1 MTLGNISTPALSML
15 GIGSFLLNFLF
26 LAVMIRRRIAGLS
39 RKINFIC
46 LPAMALCM
54 VLMLNVTEVCRC
66 TIGRMPPSIF
76 ESYAEGLNAY
86 LCLGITISMMVL
98 WAVLWLRQEMD
109 IRNRL
114 TPKSLEDGLNRLTD
128 GVAFA
133 TTQGVPLFVNSTM
146 QCICREALGIPL
158 FDSRVMEFSLQKNR
172 LCEGCRSEIRGKGYY
187 LHLKDGRVCD
197 IRKRL
202 INIDGVKVW
211 ELTAY
216 DVTERYQKSRELEE
230 RNEHLKEVNLR
241 LRDYNNEMNAL
252 IREEEVLAAKIRIH
266 DDVGRALLALKSYLI
281 RGGDRAALMEL
292 WQFTAG
298 ILKGENEPDDSAD
311 PIGAL
316 REAAE
321 AVGVRL
327 TLNGEIPDD
336 MRKVLVIA
344 IHECL
349 TNTVKHADGSELTV
363 DLTDEDGV
371 MTAVFTNDGK
381 PPEGEISEKGGLKSL
396 RTAVE
401 QVWGEMELA
410 AVPQFRLTIR
420 VDRKE

>member
-1 MTLGNISTPALSML
+1 MTLGSLSASSLSSL
-15 GIGSFLLNFLF
+15 GIGAFLLNVMF
-26 LAVMIRRRIAGLS
+26 LALIIRQHIAGQSRRIY
-39 RKINFIC
+39 FIC
-46 LPAMALCM
+46 VPALVICM
-54 VLMLNVTEVCRC
+54 GLMLSINEVCRVV
-66 TIGRMPPSIF
+66 IGERMPSVF
-76 ESYAEGLNAY
+76 EKYAEGLNAV
-86 LCLGITISMMVL
+86 LCLAVICIMTAL
-98 WAVLWLRQEMD
+98 WAVLWLIQASD
-109 IRNRL
+109 ITNKL
-114 TPKSLEDGLNRLTD
+114 TPQSLEDGLNSLPD
-128 GVAFA
+128 GIAF
-133 TTQGVPLFVNSTM
+133 TTPQGVPLFVNSTM
-146 QCICREALGIPL
+146 HHISTEAMGIPL
-158 FDSRVMEFSLQKNR
+158 FDSHLLELSLQKNKLR
-172 LCEGCRSEIRGKGYY
+172 EGCFAEVRGKRYY
-187 LHLKDGRVCD
+187 LHLNDGSVRE

-202 INIDGVKVW
+202 LNVSGVKVW
-211 ELTAY
+211 ELIAY
-216 DVTERYQKSRELEE
+216 DVTERYRKSLELEE
-230 RNEHLKEVNLR
+230 RNKHLKEVNLR

-281 RGGDRAALMEL
+281 RGGDRAELMKL

-298 ILKGENEPDDSAD
+298 ILKGENDPDESAD

-316 REAAE
+316 KEAAE

-327 TLNGEIPDD
+327 RLNGEIPDD

-363 DLTDEDGV
+363 DLTDENGV

-381 PPEGEISEKGGLKSL
+381 PPEGDISEKGGLKSL

-401 QVWGEMELA
+401 QVRGEMELA
-410 AVPQFRLTIR
+410 AVPQFRLTIK